1 MIHVLALITAIPGKR
16 AELLAAIQANTPAV
30 LAEEGCIAYGVA
42 VDAADPAA
50 VWTALGPD
58 TVAIIEQWQSRAALR
73 QHATAPHMAAY
84 AAAVK
89 DIVARRVIHVLD
101 PVPGA

>member
-1 MIHVLALITAIPGKR
+1 
-16 AELLAAIQANTPAV
+16 
-30 LAEEGCIAYGVA
+30 
-42 VDAADPAA
+42 
-50 VWTALGPD
+50 VWTDLGPD

-73 QHATAPHMAAY
+73 QHATAPHMVAY